1 MIAPRVNSAAI
12 DEIEDRLHD
21 LTDALREAGADDLA
35 RPLEEQGAAFT
46 DQLQVRRAVH
56 DIGAQLERW
65 RLDPSG
71 LPDSPKIMHA
81 ANRLEDA
88 CRDALARG
96 VIEAA
101 PPSTGAKVRRKIAIV
116 LGTLL
121 AATVALLVPV
131 MLVHYGVDFD
141 DLSHERRLPLTRL
154 PRGEE
159 AAIALSLLSEASEP
173 RAVTSVEIT
182 PVGDCA
188 QPLPSGATCAE
199 VESRLWPSGRLRTW
213 EVKLPHQAYGLLLAV
228 DQLALQGGTLGRGRL
243 WLAAT
248 NDTPEGRYELA
259 FKGIYRGYTPQTCE
273 LVQRLQDACPP
284 PRTGKGEAHHGVEL
298 PMVEIEVV
306 PGDPSRGAGE
316 KRLAEALAA
325 EKQKQ
330 AAERM
335 QQIEGVLAEI
345 EGVLRETEKLVG
357 RRRLEEAR
365 PQIEKLGALFAPLD
379 NLAQGGVDVVPEALG
394 AARARLD
401 ALHEKLEQFE
411 EQVFEKAF
419 EATTDERNSHLSED
433 KVLTRVASAHRI
445 SLGWVQEIYTDHADE
460 IRRRLEA
467 RAQKRLDALK
477 AEQQGR
483 EARCGPLPVDAWEQI
498 KKHLQARYEQ
508 PRVRIVLGE
517 CLTPRLTERE
527 CWELRCQFLRK
538 EEVAIERPPVVTRY
552 EALFYIERGAVV
564 RQQGG

>member
-1 MIAPRVNSAAI
+1 VNSAAI
-12 DEIEDRLHD
+12 DEIEERLHD
-21 LTDALREAGADDLA
+21 LTDALREAGADEVA

-71 LPDSPKIMHA
+71 LPDTPKVMHA

-88 CRDALARG
+88 CRDALAWG
-96 VIEAA
+96 VIGAA
-101 PPSTGAKVRRKIAIV
+101 PPSTGAMVRRKVAIV

-121 AATVALLVPV
+121 AAMVALLVPV
-131 MLVHYGVDFD
+131 LLIQYGVDFS
-141 DLSHERRLPLTRL
+141 DLGHERRLPLTRL

-159 AAIALSLLSEASEP
+159 STLALSLLSEASDP
-173 RAVTSVEIT
+173 RAVTSVEIA
-182 PVGDCA
+182 PVGGCA
-188 QPLPSGATCAE
+188 EPLPSSATCAE

-213 EVKLPHQAYGLLLAV
+213 EVKLPHQAYGLLIAV
-228 DQLALQGGTLGRGRL
+228 DQLALQGNTLGRGRM

-259 FKGIYRGYTPQTCE
+259 FEGIYRGYTPQTCE
-273 LVQRLQDACPP
+273 LLQRLQGTCPP
-284 PRTGKGEAHHGVEL
+284 PRTGEGEAHHGVEL
-298 PMVEIEVV
+298 PLVEIEVV
-306 PGDPSRGAGE
+306 AGDPSHGAGE

-325 EKQKQ
+325 EKRKQ
-330 AAERM
+330 AEVRLG
-335 QQIEGVLAEI
+335 QIEAVLAEI
-345 EGVLRETEKLVG
+345 EGVLRETEKLVS
-357 RRRLEEAR
+357 RRKLEEAR
-365 PQIEKLGALFAPLD
+365 PRIEKLGALFAPLD
-379 NLAQGGVDVVPEALG
+379 NLAQGGVDVVPDALG
-394 AARARLD
+394 GARARLD
-401 ALHEKLEQFE
+401 ALREKLQQFE

-445 SLGWVQEIYTDHADE
+445 SLDWVQEIYTDHADE
-460 IRRRLEA
+460 IRRRLDA
-467 RAQKRLDALK
+467 SAQKHLDAVK
-477 AEQQGR
+477 AEQQAR
-483 EARCGPLPVDAWEQI
+483 EAHCGPLPKDAWDQI
-498 KKHLQARYEQ
+498 KKHLEARYQ
-508 PRVRIVLGE
+508 QARVRIVLGE

-538 EEVAIERPPVVTRY
+538 EEVAIERPPVVTRH
-552 EALFYIERGAVV
+552 EAVFYIERGTVA